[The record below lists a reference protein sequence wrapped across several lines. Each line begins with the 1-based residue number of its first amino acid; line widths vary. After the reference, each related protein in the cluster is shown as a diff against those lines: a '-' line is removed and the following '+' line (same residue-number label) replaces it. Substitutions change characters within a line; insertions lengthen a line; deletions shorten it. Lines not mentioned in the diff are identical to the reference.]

1 MYYDYTTLITD
12 VHENN
17 GPCYFSIWYV
27 IEYIENDTFGTQ
39 PSVSLW
45 MEGSYIYRCRK
56 SKQFV
61 GEFQF

>member
-12 VHENN
+12 VHENK
-17 GPCYFSIWYV
+17 GPKTCYFSIGYV

-45 MEGSYIYRCRK
+45 IVGSYIYPEVPK
-56 SKQFV
+56 D
-61 GEFQF
+61 